1 MLNLRA
7 TAIASVAALTLAFS
21 ASEGSA
27 ENAGQ
32 KLCVNSSTG
41 ATRVIDATES
51 CRRAETTVKIPV
63 GKTTN
68 TSSYIVPGSGG
79 GGYLSLS
86 TADGGSEL
94 GIYCAP
100 SNTVRWF
107 ATEPEVEAGDIQIF
121 NAIAGQSFQA
131 FNDLRTGGGAMDQAV
146 VPPRPWT
153 GVFTANY
160 GKSLSRFEVTVSE
173 INGRGDCL
181 ITVFSIGLGEAQI
194 VKY

>member
-86 TADGGSEL
+86 TADGSAAL
-94 GIYCAP
+94 YLFCAP
-100 SNTVRWF
+100 TTDVYWF
-107 ATEPEVEAGDIQIF
+107 ALVPEIKAGDIQIF
-121 NAIAGQSFQA
+121 NAIEGQAFQA
-131 FNDLRTGGGAMDQAV
+131 YNDLVFNGGSMDHAV
-146 VPPRPWT
+146 VPARPWT
-153 GVFTANY
+153 GVFTAKY

-181 ITVFSIGLGEAQI
+181 VTLFSIGLGEAQI